1 MEVLIGILLLFQL
14 FLMIKLLQMNRQ
26 TLQQIKVQNEKLIKI
41 EEQRVAMQREE
52 KKESEKEA
60 VPYTVFG
67 QTTVEEKRAKA
78 SEQEK
83 LIDEVLSEVFPA

>member
-1 MEVLIGILLLFQL
+1 MKDNLIHKEGERLMEVLIGILLLFQW

-52 KKESEKEA
+52 KKESEKEKS
-60 VPYTVFG
+60 
-67 QTTVEEKRAKA
+67 QIR
-78 SEQEK
+78 
-83 LIDEVLSEVFPA
+83 

>member
-60 VPYTVFG
+60 APYTVSG